1 MLSVRPL
8 IAAIATTVLAAS
20 PAWATA
26 DTCLAHTPAE
36 PEIPFAREDSA
47 AAEIPADWFGGDAA
61 RRAEVDPL
69 QGKAP
74 PRLQV
79 QKWMNTGGGPMRN
92 LRGKVVVFDFWA
104 TWCGPCIRSIPHT
117 NELQMKHKDDGL
129 VIIGICATRGAEKM
143 AATVKEH
150 GIRYPVVADVRG
162 RTGDAFKNNAYPSY
176 YLVDRAG
183 ILRIADLN
191 RSKLDEAIEFLLA
204 EDAPE

>member
-1 MLSVRPL
+1 MLSIRPL
-8 IAAIATTVLAAS
+8 IAAVVLAAS
-20 PAWATA
+20 PAWVTA

-36 PEIPFAREDSA
+36 PEIPFAREADA
-47 AAEIPADWFGGDAA
+47 PAEIPADWFGGDAA

-74 PRLQV
+74 PALSV
-79 QKWMNTGGGPMRN
+79 ENWMNTGGGPLKGMK
-92 LRGKVVVFDFWA
+92 GKVVVFDFWA
-104 TWCGPCIRSIPHT
+104 TWCGPCIRSIPKT
-117 NELQMKHKDDGL
+117 NELQMKHLDDGL

-143 AATVKEH
+143 AATVEEH
-150 GIRYPVVADVRG
+150 GIKYPVVADIRG

-183 ILRIADLN
+183 NLRIADLN
-191 RSKLDEAIEFLLA
+191 RSKLSEAIEFLLA